1 MKFMKKFAI
10 FLMLLAIQ
18 KKNTIFLNNLIINTS
33 NKQKLKLILYLIS
46 NMINNH
52 HRDQYFFTK
61 IKRILIS
68 LKDEIQPYISNQEIF
83 NFFKKSKIAL
93 LFLIESN
100 IITFDESIVSLL
112 KSKYKSAK
120 YPQYFFK
127 EIKSFLPKELEEEI
141 SKEIPEN
148 YEDQR
153 LIGENDSLLCQLIQN
168 DSIEE
173 FAIYVNKTN
182 TSLFSEIKPSI
193 FETNLIFLKEKPT
206 LIEYATFYGS
216 IQVVQFLYMNKV
228 DLSSSLWIYAI
239 HSLKA

>member
-1 MKFMKKFAI
+1 
-10 FLMLLAIQ
+10 MLLAIQ

-33 NKQKLKLILYLIS
+33 NKQELKLILYLIS

-68 LKDEIQPYISNQEIF
+68 LKDENHLYILNQEIF
-83 NFFKKSKIAL
+83 NFFKKSKITL

-100 IITFDESIVSLL
+100 IITFDESIVSLIL
-112 KSKYKSAK
+112 KSKCKSAK

-153 LIGENDSLLCQLIQN
+153 LIGENDSYLCQLIQN

-206 LIEYATFYGS
+206 LIEYATFYVS
-216 IQVVQFLYMNKV
+216 IQIIQFLYMNKV